1 MALIRSSMRW
11 LPLLLASLLLS
22 ACFWWGPPREYTIK
36 GTVME
41 ENGNPLADVLIYATG
56 QVEKSTG
63 TDEQGRY
70 ILPGL
75 KGTTVIR
82 PELPG
87 WVFLPPY
94 KQVHRTSTVD
104 FTAVVGAVL
113 SGTIAVEHSFPRSV
127 VDPFQVNYRPQTVGV
142 SWPAAESP
150 DWYEMDFE
158 PSELIIA
165 FEESV
170 SAQEQLKILEDLGLV
185 ILDRLA
191 ILNAYLVQVPDRWEQ
206 GLVRALSAP
215 GIKYAEPNGK
225 VLALGVV
232 QPNDELYGQQWHY
245 PLIRL
250 PQAWSVV
257 TGDTSIRI
265 AVVDSGVKK
274 DHPELAA
281 KLDHRYGYNF
291 VAGNDDFDDDYGHGT
306 HVAGTIGAA
315 TNNRLGVAGV
325 MWDVELLP
333 VKVLN
338 ERGRGGE
345 WELVHGLLYAAGLL
359 DEPDK
364 PRNPYPAD
372 VINLSLGSRAE
383 MVHLRDAVERISRET
398 NCILVAAAG
407 NGWGPGVYY
416 PARYPEVIAVG
427 AVDYNYPHQPQ
438 RTRYSSY
445 GPGLDVMA
453 PGGDIHND
461 TDGNGE
467 DDGVLSTAYDGDY
480 GYKEGTSMATPHISG
495 VIGLMLAAG
504 IPPQQVREIL
514 QAASMPLG
522 PAEFSEEYGYGL
534 INAYW
539 AVNAVEEMRLVVGR
553 RTGNRVEVVKETTLP
568 AKGGSFELIAPPGE
582 YQIMAWVDVQRTGD
596 VLEPGDYFNESD
608 LITLESGKSYTV
620 SGTILEL
627 DSELTLPPTRLLV
640 VEAGAP

>member
-1 MALIRSSMRW
+1 MRW

-22 ACFWWGPPREYTIK
+22 ACFWWGPPREYTIE
-36 GTVME
+36 GTVM

-56 QVEKSTG
+56 QVEKSTR
-63 TDEQGRY
+63 TDEQGHY

-94 KQVHRTSTVD
+94 QQVHRTSTVD
-104 FTAVVGAVL
+104 FTAVVGASL

-127 VDPFQVNYRPQTVGV
+127 VDPFQVNYGPQAVGV

-427 AVDYNYPHQPQ
+427 ATASGLHLLPDPYEPPLAP
-438 RTRYSSY
+438 YSNH
-445 GPGLDVMA
+445 GPEDFVVA
-453 PGGDIHND
+453 PGGGGYAFGLGIMDFVVSTGD
-461 TDGNGE
+461 NG
-467 DDGVLSTAYDGDY
+467 SYY
-480 GYKEGTSMATPHISG
+480 GSSGTSMAAPHVSG
-495 VIGLMLAAG
+495 VIGLMLANG
-504 IPPQQVREIL
+504 IPKSQVRDVLERTAMKIHKYD
-514 QAASMPLG
+514 SYHFG
-522 PAEFSEEYGYGL
+522 HGL

-539 AVNAVEEMRLVVGR
+539 AVNAVEEIRLIQGFR
-553 RTGNRVEVVKETTLP
+553 QGTEISAAVEERLP
-568 AKGGSFELIAPPGE
+568 LPGHQALFYLKPGE
-582 YQIMAWVDVQRTGD
+582 YQLIAWVDVNGNGVLDAGD
-596 VLEPGDYFNESD
+596 YYSETEVLEFEYGQGWSWWPTLSEFHPAD
-608 LITLESGKSYTV
+608 LEAETG
-620 SGTILEL
+620 EL
-627 DSELTLPPTRLLV
+627 QARLRTYSLTKD
-640 VEAGAP
+640 